1 MSRSGMR
8 TYAAQQQAGGEER
21 ERLILE
27 HLPQVR
33 LIARRIHER
42 LPESVSLE
50 DLVSTGVV
58 GLISAIDHFKPE
70 HNVKL
75 KTYAEYK
82 IRGAIL
88 DSIRGLDGVPG
99 HHRKKLRII
108 DAAIFAVEQRVMRPP
123 TDDEIAKELGI
134 STEEYRRWLE
144 DVRGVTL
151 GSLDV
156 VSDNGEGVSM
166 LRYLADKS
174 EDEPGRMFERAELE
188 RILEEA
194 VGRMPNQER
203 MILDLYYRQ
212 ELTLREIGEIFDLH
226 ITRISQLKAQ
236 AVLRLRTYVLR
247 IWPTER
253 GVL

>member
-1 MSRSGMR
+1 MASQSQTAIYTNPPIGP
-8 TYAAQQQAGGEER
+8 EER
-21 ERLILE
+21 ERLILD

-33 LIARRIHER
+33 WIATRIHEK
-42 LPESVSLE
+42 LSGGVSLE
-50 DLVSTGVV
+50 DLISTGVV
-58 GLISAIDHFKPE
+58 GLINAVDSFDPSY
-70 HNVKL
+70 NVKL
-75 KTYAEYK
+75 KTYAEYR

-99 HHRKKLRII
+99 HHRKKLRQI
-108 DAAIFAVEQRVMRPP
+108 DTAILAVEQREMRPP
-123 TDDEIAKELGI
+123 TDEEISRELGI
-134 STEEYRRWLE
+134 SVEEYRQWLD

-156 VSDNGEGVSM
+156 IPENGEGVSL
-166 LRYLADKS
+166 LRYIADNA

-194 VGRMPNQER
+194 VTRMPYQER

-212 ELTLREIGEIFDLH
+212 ELTLREIGEIFGLH

-236 AVLRLRTYVLR
+236 AVLRLRSHVTR

>member
-1 MSRSGMR
+1 MATHVQTAPYSNDNG
-8 TYAAQQQAGGEER
+8 TQDR
-21 ERLILE
+21 ERLILD

-33 LIARRIHER
+33 WIATRICEK
-42 LPESVSLE
+42 LSGAVSLE

-58 GLISAIDHFKPE
+58 GLINAVDSFDPSY
-70 HNVKL
+70 NVKL

-88 DSIRGLDGVPG
+88 DSIRGLDGIPG
-99 HHRKKLRII
+99 HHRKKLRLI
-108 DAAIFAVEQRVMRPP
+108 DVAIFAVEQRVMRPP
-123 TDDEIAKELGI
+123 TDEEIAGELGI
-134 STEEYRRWLE
+134 STEEYRQWLD
-144 DVRGVTL
+144 DVRGVTV

-156 VSDNGEGVSM
+156 VPEDGEGVSM
-166 LRYLADKS
+166 LRYIADKS
-174 EDEPGRMFERAELE
+174 EDEPGRIFERSELE

-194 VGRMPNQER
+194 VAKMPHQER
-203 MILDLYYRQ
+203 MVLDLYYRQ

-236 AVLRLRTYVLR
+236 AVLRLRSHVLR
-247 IWPTER
+247 IWPTQR